1 MKSKEGPIRAARRI
15 NIEALCIF
23 RFPAK
28 KCQIK
33 IQQNPM
39 KELGRDTQR
48 PGILRMCSI
57 ANVGLR
63 QLKRGTTKYKK

>member
-1 MKSKEGPIRAARRI
+1 MKSKEGPIRAAKRI
-15 NIEALCIF
+15 NIKALCIF
-23 RFPAK
+23 KFPAEK
-28 KCQIK
+28 GHLK

-39 KELGRDTQR
+39 KELARDTQR
-48 PGILRMCSI
+48 PEILRMCSI